1 MRYLLLSPLDIFSM
15 ALGAGA
21 AGLIFSSL
29 ANPSLAWIPAI
40 LGGIVFCF
48 FVTRPLMRFGRRF
61 ESQPSEGLEGT
72 IAQQARAI
80 TGFDAQ
86 GRGLI
91 AIQLDGQE
99 RQVLALLDPGEIK
112 NGISVKRGDDVVI
125 LSVDSAKNLC
135 TVTKQLS

>member
-21 AGLIFSSL
+21 AGLIYSSV
-29 ANPSLAWIPAI
+29 ADPTWAWIPAI
-40 LGGIVFCF
+40 IGAIVFCF
-48 FVTRPLMRFGRRF
+48 IIVRPVMRFGRRF

-72 IAQQARAI
+72 IAQQAKAI
-80 TGFDAQ
+80 TAFDSQ

-91 AIQLDGQE
+91 SILLDGQE
-99 RQVLALLDPGEIK
+99 RQVLAFLTPGEQQS
-112 NGISVKRGDDVVI
+112 GISVKRGDEVVI

-135 TVTKQLS
+135 TVTRQLS